1 MQTKIEPTES
11 WGHRYSKLRSNH
23 VVISAKAQR
32 QNFFSQIQIFGYH
45 EIMSKA
51 PAIPA
56 IEEIS
61 KEWLSWY
68 DSRENYVVYM
78 PI

>member
-1 MQTKIEPTES
+1 MQE
-11 WGHRYSKLRSNH
+11 HHHSKLRSNH
-23 VVISAKAQR
+23 IIIFAEDQR
-32 QNFFSQIQIFGYH
+32 QNNISQIQIFGYH

-56 IEEIS
+56 VEEIS

-68 DSRENYVVYM
+68 DYRENYVMYM